1 MASIEYRRDRQLVN
15 AHPCMAKHKSNDR
28 SRREESMKRHIPGT
42 RLHWQD
48 VLALL
53 VLLLTTPALGLAREK
68 SDIVTLR
75 NGDRITGEVV
85 GMQYGILQLKTDDI
99 GTINIEWPSV
109 RTIETKFS
117 YYVERTGNRH
127 YFGHIGTAEG
137 ELTVDDDP
145 GPVSIPMTDVARMS
159 QVESGFWARINGSLA
174 IGYQFTKSNDV
185 SISSLSFQSDYRSP
199 HIEASL
205 NASAL
210 STKTP
215 EDGTSD
221 RDQIASSVRFVGA
234 KKNFWMLLGSLDR
247 NEELGIEGRVQVGA
261 AVGRHF
267 FQTSFTELTGIAGL
281 SFNQEW
287 ASGQEGGQQSLEGVI
302 GGEWRVFRFSDP
314 ETNIDA
320 SLLGYPS
327 LTESGRYRTEAN
339 VTFSREI
346 INDLTLDLTY
356 YNSYDSDPPDE
367 TANRYDYGVVTS
379 LGYKF

>member
-1 MASIEYRRDRQLVN
+1 MRWRVMCL
-15 AHPCMAKHKSNDR
+15 
-28 SRREESMKRHIPGT
+28 
-42 RLHWQD
+42 
-48 VLALL
+48 
-53 VLLLTTPALGLAREK
+53 LGLLACTPPSFAREK
-68 SDIVTLR
+68 TDVVALR

-85 GMQYGILQLKTDDI
+85 GLQYGILQLKTDNI
-99 GTINIEWPSV
+99 GTIAIEWPSV
-109 RTIETKFS
+109 RSIDTSFS
-117 YYVERTGNRH
+117 YYVEQAGNRH
-127 YFGHIGTAEG
+127 YFGHIRAKDGD
-137 ELTVDDDP
+137 LTVADES
-145 GPVSIPMTDVARMS
+145 GSIAIPMSDVARLS
-159 QVESGFWARINGSLA
+159 QVESGFWERIDGSLA

-199 HIEASL
+199 RIEASL
-205 NASAL
+205 SASAL
-210 STKTP
+210 STTTP
-215 EDGTSD
+215 DEGTSD
-221 RDQIASSVRFVGA
+221 RDQIASTIRFVGA

-247 NEELGIEGRVQVGA
+247 NEELGIDGRVQIGA
-261 AVGRHF
+261 AAGRHF
-267 FQTSFTELTGIAGL
+267 FQSPFTQLTGIAGL

-287 ASGQEGGQQSLEGVI
+287 ASGANGGQQSLEGVI

-339 VTFSREI
+339 VTLSREI

-367 TANRYDYGVVTS
+367 TASRSDYGIVTS